1 MSKVGNAWI
10 TVMVID
16 THVWLWFLSGSDE
29 LAKPLRNRIEQDPQS
44 ILLSSISVWEAIMLA
59 ERGRIEVEGSPCAH
73 FREALRLV
81 PVSQAAISYEIAIK
95 SREIKLTNADP
106 ADRFIAA
113 TALVYDVPLATAD
126 RRLSKTAGLNVIKAR

>member
-1 MSKVGNAWI
+1 
-10 TVMVID
+10 MVID

-29 LAKPLRNRIEQDPQS
+29 LAKPLRNRIEHDPQS

-59 ERGRIEVEGSPCAH
+59 ERGRIEVEGAPCTH

-81 PVSQAAISYEIAIK
+81 PVSQAAISHEIAIK
-95 SREIKLTNADP
+95 SREIKLTSADP

-113 TALVYDVPLATAD
+113 TALIYDVPLATAD
-126 RRLSKTAGLNVIKAR
+126 RRLAKTAGLNIIKAS